1 MTRVYGMFLIRRR
14 LLSDKARLGRWG
26 EKRCE
31 RFLQNKGMRTLIRN
45 YACKLGELDLVMVA
59 ADGTLVFVEVRS
71 RADETFGPVEA
82 TVTPAKRERVSKAAR
97 HFIAAHRI
105 EDRPLRFDVIT
116 LVLGHRGPPQIRHYE
131 NAFTP

>member
-1 MTRVYGMFLIRRR
+1 MHGMFLIRRR
-14 LLSDKARLGRWG
+14 LLNDKARLGRWG

-45 YACKLGELDLVMVA
+45 YACNVGELDLVMVA

-82 TVTPAKRERVSKAAR
+82 TVTLAKRERVSKAAR

-116 LVLGHRGPPQIRHYE
+116 LVLGHHGPPQIRHYE
-131 NAFTP
+131 NAFVP